1 MANLTTKS
9 DEAIQQDVLAEL
21 KWDGRIRPNE
31 IGVTVEEGVVTLRG
45 KINSLANRHAAE
57 DAARRVGGVKAVANE
72 LEVRLPVEF
81 KRTDAEIAAAAVRAL
96 DWDTLLPKDAIQVT
110 VSDGWIEL
118 RGEVDAHWV
127 KEEAEDAVDHLRGV
141 RGVTNLIEVRPV
153 VSVSAEETKEKIAE
167 AFVRGAKTD
176 AEGITV
182 EVHGSTVI
190 LRGKVHSLAE
200 KDEADGIA
208 ASAPGVTFVDNRLII
223 SL

>member
-9 DEAIQQDVLAEL
+9 DEEIQRDVLAEL

-31 IGVTVEEGVVTLRG
+31 IGVTVEDGVVTLRG

-72 LEVRLPVEF
+72 LEVRLPIEF

-96 DWDTLLPKDAIQVT
+96 EWDTLLPKDAIQVT

-127 KEEAEDAVDHLRGV
+127 KEEAEDAVAHLRGV
-141 RGVTNLIEVRPV
+141 RGVTNLIEVRPA

-182 EVHGSTVI
+182 EVRGSTVI